1 MTHLQERL
9 FELQDKDYAAFLAK
23 LTPVVPK
30 DIFDRSTSPALRAFA
45 KQWDAT
51 PPYIEQ
57 KVLAPL
63 THNRLVKVSEQRIST
78 SRF

>member
-9 FELQDKDYAAFLAK
+9 FELQDKDHAAFLAK

-30 DIFDRSTSPALRAFA
+30 DIFDRRQVPALRAFA

>member
-1 MTHLQERL
+1 MIGVQ
-9 FELQDKDYAAFLAK
+9 
-23 LTPVVPK
+23 V
-30 DIFDRSTSPALRAFA
+30 PALRAFA